1 MRVERAED
9 QGASSPSS
17 PASAAQTPGGLDE
30 DGATGASANSSVS
43 KHRESSGATPVCPAS
58 ASPEEGTSG
67 EL

>member
-1 MRVERAED
+1 MAVEGAEE

-30 DGATGASANSSVS
+30 DGATGVSENTYVS
-43 KHRESSGATPVCPAS
+43 KRRQSSEATPVCPAG
-58 ASPEEGTSG
+58 AGPEEGTSG